1 MHLSSFSSLLDFAI
15 KQQKDALDFFVLN
28 NSLYKEDLAKLR
40 DEAEKNIK
48 NLETILRENVAEI
61 VMEPLEELNESDYSL
76 QLDGIDALQASIN
89 ILEKQTRF
97 FQDAAKVINLKDV
110 KRLFEKMSVKIN
122 SLILEIKK

>member
-1 MHLSSFSSLLDFAI
+1 MSLSSFSSLLDFAI
-15 KQQKDALDFFVLN
+15 KQQKDAADFFALD
-28 NSLYKEDLAKLR
+28 NSLYKERFAKLH
-40 DEAEKNIK
+40 DEAKKNIK

-61 VMEPLEELNESDYSL
+61 IMEPLEELNESDYSL

-110 KRLFEKMSVKIN
+110 KRIFEKLATKSGAV
-122 SLILEIKK
+122 